1 MFINVAL
8 SSFTFLIT
16 TSFTAGPETL
26 VPVDLV
32 LVSRGEL
39 FLAPGVFT
47 KVPLTFE
54 RLIGV
59 VVSRKKLS

>member
-1 MFINVAL
+1 MIVNCTFP
-8 SSFTFLIT
+8 SFTFFVT